1 MKFKTL
7 LSSILVSILYTQ
19 AVMAVDTHASVAS
32 AIPSKSAVPSSQ
44 SSTQIPASSE
54 EDTGRIWNLQDAD
67 ILSVINEVSSETGK
81 NFIVDP
87 RVNGKIS
94 LVSSKA
100 LPRDQVYPVFL
111 SVLSMLGFSAI
122 PTGTVVKIVPT
133 AESLENATRVVSNKN
148 LPQGDEV
155 VVRVVPLD
163 NINATQ
169 LIPVLRPLLP
179 QWSNIA
185 AYTPANILLLSGR
198 ASNLERIL
206 VIIRE
211 IDRVSNNRIEVIPL
225 KYASASQIAN
235 VLNNLQNAA
244 RMSGDS
250 NTVSIAT
257 DERSNSIL
265 LGGNKVA
272 RLKMRILLA
281 QLDAPS
287 QTPEGNTEVVYLR
300 YQEAKTLAPILSKI
314 AQNILGKGTDA
325 ASAVV
330 ASTNTTS
337 TNSSKEATLTNIQ
350 ADQAT
355 NSVIITASPALM
367 QALRH
372 VIAKLDIRPAQV
384 LVEAIIAEIDETNL
398 QTLGIRWG
406 SNLSINSTGTAAGN
420 IFNQDNYGIIP
431 QTSVQA
437 ILTALQNQV
446 NANILSTPSV
456 VVLDNREAVIEVGE
470 QINQQT
476 GSYATSNNVSTVSPY
491 TTNQYKDITLKLKV
505 KPQINLGEAVR
516 LNLDLKNDSLV
527 DPASASSQTNP
538 PINTNKIT
546 NSVIVNT
553 GDVLVLGG
561 LMSDN
566 HSETLHKVPILGDIP
581 LIGKVFQNKTNSIT
595 KRNLVLFIKPSIIRT
610 PLESSHITE
619 NKYETVRQDQ
629 MNWMDQKNK
638 TRLSKPAV
646 LPPWKATKT
655 IPNPFEEKA

>member
-1 MKFKTL
+1 MRCKTL
-7 LSSILVSILYTQ
+7 FSFILFSILGAQV
-19 AVMAVDTHASVAS
+19 AMAADAPASVKPPISQASVPHAKTPAS
-32 AIPSKSAVPSSQ
+32 APLD
-44 SSTQIPASSE
+44 
-54 EDTGRIWNLQDAD
+54 EDAGRIWNLQDAD

-122 PTGTVVKIVPT
+122 QSGSVVKIVPT
-133 AESLENATRVVSNKN
+133 TESLENTTRVVSNKN
-148 LPQGDEV
+148 FPQGDEV
-155 VVRVVPLD
+155 VVRIVPLD

-185 AYTPANILLLSGR
+185 SYSPANILLLSGR

-206 VIIRE
+206 MIIRE

-225 KYASASQIAN
+225 KYASAAQVSN
-235 VLNNLQNAA
+235 VLNNLQNAS
-244 RMSGDS
+244 RMSGD
-250 NTVSIAT
+250 NNIVSVAT

-314 AQNILGKGTDA
+314 AQNILGKGSDSVPATP
-325 ASAVV
+325 SN
-330 ASTNTTS
+330 STSSSGSGT
-337 TNSSKEATLTNIQ
+337 SKESNLTNIQ
-350 ADQAT
+350 ADPAT
-355 NSVIITASPALM
+355 NAVIITASPALM

-398 QTLGIRWG
+398 QNLGVKWG
-406 SNLSINSTGTAAGN
+406 SNLSIGSSSSSTAATD
-420 IFNQDNYGIIP
+420 IFTQDNYGIIP

-437 ILTALQNQV
+437 ILIALQNQV

-456 VVLDNREAVIEVGE
+456 VVLDNREAIIEVGE

-516 LNLDLKNDSLV
+516 LTLDLKNDSLV
-527 DPASASSQTNP
+527 DPASATGQTNP

-581 LIGKVFQNKTNSIT
+581 LIGKIFQNKTNSVT
-595 KRNLVLFIKPSIIRT
+595 KKNLVLFIKPSIIRT
-610 PLESSHITE
+610 PTDASHITE
-619 NKYETVRQDQ
+619 TKYETIRRDQ

-638 TRLSKPAV
+638 AGSSKPSV
-646 LPPWKATKT
+646 LPPWKNTKD
-655 IPNPFEEKA
+655 IPNPFEEKS